1 MSIRSFKGTKFACYY
16 AYVAAAAAFVLP
28 PMLFATF
35 NEKYHV
41 SYTLLGTLVL
51 VNFFTQLI
59 LDLIFT
65 FFSKHFNI
73 KATVRSMPLLTSL
86 GFLIYALG
94 PMLFPEYAYAGLLIG
109 TVIFSAASGLGEVLI
124 SPIVAAIPSDTPDRD
139 MSILH
144 SLYGYGVM
152 FVIIISS
159 IFIKLF
165 SIDNWMYLV
174 MFFGLLP
181 VITFVLFCIM
191 PFPEMDMSSDKGG
204 KKFKNKTKILILCTM
219 CIFLGSAAEN
229 TMTNWISAFTENA
242 LGISKTIG
250 DLLGFMMFAILLAL
264 TRTAYGK
271 FGRNIMRVLHIGMA
285 GAAVCYIVIAFTS
298 NAVVAVV
305 ACVLVG
311 ICTSMLWPGTL
322 TLMEEKLPGIGVAAY
337 ALMAA
342 GGDCGAA
349 FAPQLVGVV
358 VDKVSASTWAQPL
371 AANAGIAMEQ
381 LGMKAGMLSAAV
393 FPILGVML
401 TIYMMHFFA
410 KNKE

>member
-16 AYVAAAAAFVLP
+16 AYVAASAAFVLP

-73 KATVRSMPLLTSL
+73 KATVRTMPLLTSL

-124 SPIVAAIPSDTPDRD
+124 SPIVAAIPSDTPDKD
-139 MSILH
+139 MSLLH

-152 FVIIISS
+152 FVVIVSS
-159 IFIKLF
+159 IFIKVF
-165 SIDNWMYLV
+165 GIENWMYLV
-174 MFFGLLP
+174 MFFAALP
-181 VITFVLFCIM
+181 IITFILFCIM
-191 PFPEMDMSSDKGG
+191 PFPDMDVSSSKGES
-204 KKFKNKTKILILCTM
+204 KFKNKTKILVLCTM

-229 TMTNWISAFTENA
+229 TMTNWISTFTENA
-242 LGISKTIG
+242 LGIPKMVG
-250 DLLGFMMFAILLAL
+250 DLLGFLMFAILLAL
-264 TRTAYGK
+264 TRTAYAK
-271 FGRNIMRVLHIGMA
+271 FGKNIMRTLHIGMA
-285 GAAVCYIVIAFTS
+285 GAALCYILIAFTP

-311 ICTSMLWPGTL
+311 IFTSMLWPGTL
-322 TLMEEKLPGIGVAAY
+322 ILMEEKLPGIGVAAY

-342 GGDCGAA
+342 GGDCGAS

-371 AANAGIAMEQ
+371 ASNMGITMEQ

-401 TIYMMHFFA
+401 TIYMIRFFA
-410 KNKE
+410 KNK